1 MAEPNGQADVAAPQ
15 IPIAGPPGLEPP
27 SSRGAEADAAAPGAA
42 ADSVTPS
49 STAPAPAAAPAAA
62 ALSPAAA
69 ADAAGNLN
77 AEAPAFVP
85 GTTAA
90 PNVEDDD
97 VMSKL
102 PAHHRSKLRGF
113 YQAYNGEYVTYY
125 VGRLKTYNSRTGYGF
140 LECKQSKVDWGGDV
154 FIHKNQIP
162 VPWNVGQPVEFAV
175 QCNSRG
181 QAQACDCNWL
191 PRLPNLQAAPRGP
204 VTLRADTLTAG
215 YNATVPN
222 APKAQPQAPE
232 SPKAKEEEKE
242 LNEPRRLGTLK
253 SFSQTQGYG
262 FVACDEVNQAYKR
275 DVYLDRTQMPPNST
289 DWRISQLIEFAVS
302 FNARGHPQARRVN
315 WEPVPLTQ
323 APADPASWKRNF
335 ANATLDHL
343 KRLLRLLHEK
353 QVETAVVTAI
363 DLQGGSSQVA
373 DRVEDQDSDV
383 DYVFFVLDRLGN
395 KEEVLKSIKDFVKM
409 LFVLMLSKMLRTQGV
424 RERTMQL
431 ISWYEA
437 VAKTIQT
444 SAESVRQHYQDV
456 LAQINSHLK
465 HASQENPDL
474 QDQAVSQ
481 PLQAAFQMLKDKA
494 KSEQP
499 PANGADAQRKEG

>member
-1 MAEPNGQADVAAPQ
+1 MAQQNGQAEVAAPQ
-15 IPIAGPPGLEPP
+15 VPIEGPPGLELP
-27 SSRGAEADAAAPGAA
+27 RGAEADAAVSAA
-42 ADSVTPS
+42 AAGSATPS
-49 STAPAPAAAPAAA
+49 STAPAPAAAAAA
-62 ALSPAAA
+62 ATPTPAAMV
-69 ADAAGNLN
+69 DAAGNLN

-85 GTTAA
+85 GKPAA
-90 PNVEDDD
+90 PGVDDD
-97 VMSKL
+97 DIMSKL

-113 YQAYNGEYVTYY
+113 YQAYNGEFVTYY

-140 LECKQSKVDWGGDV
+140 VECKQSKVDWGGDV

-175 QCNSRG
+175 QCNNRG
-181 QAQACDCNWL
+181 QPQACDCNWL
-191 PRLPNLQAAPRGP
+191 PRLPTPQAQRGP
-204 VTLRADTLTAG
+204 VTLRADSVTGG
-215 YNATVPN
+215 YNGPSPTAAKP
-222 APKAQPQAPE
+222 QPQPVAQE
-232 SPKAKEEEKE
+232 SPKAPEEQKE

-275 DVYLDRTQMPPNST
+275 DVYLDRTQMPQNST
-289 DWRISQLIEFAVS
+289 DWRISQLIEFSVS

-335 ANATLDHL
+335 AHKTLDQL

-373 DRVEDQDSDV
+373 DKVEDQDSDV

-437 VAKTIQT
+437 VAKTIET
-444 SAESVRQHYQDV
+444 SADAVRQHYQDV

-494 KSEQP
+494 KSEQS
-499 PANGADAQRKEG
+499 PASAADAGRSEG